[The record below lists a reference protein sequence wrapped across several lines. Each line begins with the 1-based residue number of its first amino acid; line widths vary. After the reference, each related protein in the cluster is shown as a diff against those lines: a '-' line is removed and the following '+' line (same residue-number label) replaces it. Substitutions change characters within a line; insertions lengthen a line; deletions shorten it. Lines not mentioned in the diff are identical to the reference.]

1 MVVGGQCGLG
11 HATTTVVTKFP
22 APPPVF
28 ISNACRVS
36 EASEAHLLFCHQFE
50 AIDSFDILLPFIL
63 KIKLF
68 IFGVLVILKLRS
80 LSFAL
85 QLLVYLLQYNSFR
98 NRFKERY
105 WKGKNVQKAYCSLK
119 FNQVDEYLQDKDIK
133 CLCRLQWTQN
143 RDDPCPVFSIIYF
156 KFHQ

>member
-1 MVVGGQCGLG
+1 MVVGGPVD

-63 KIKLF
+63 KIKF
-68 IFGVLVILKLRS
+68 IIQASSFKLRS
-80 LSFAL
+80 LSFAKE
-85 QLLVYLLQYNSFR
+85 LLLAPGLYV
-98 NRFKERY
+98 
-105 WKGKNVQKAYCSLK
+105 A
-119 FNQVDEYLQDKDIK
+119 I
-133 CLCRLQWTQN
+133 
-143 RDDPCPVFSIIYF
+143 
-156 KFHQ
+156 